1 MRVQRGDAVTA
12 VAGTWRVNI
21 RGVGSLKKRGTS
33 SRARSFV
40 KSSRACSLFES
51 LIKEVA
57 VSRLIFYAFSLFPRT
72 FVRFFYL
79 PSFFILLFFF
89 FSFFNRTYTI

>member
-1 MRVQRGDAVTA
+1 MTA

-57 VSRLIFYAFSLFPRT
+57 VSRLIFYAFSLFPVLSYVSST
-72 FVRFFYL
+72 YLPFLFFYF
-79 PSFFILLFFF
+79 SFSFFF
-89 FSFFNRTYTI
+89 FLTELIPFEQFEE